1 MDFCVGIVLAA
12 DQSPKFLAMFQTHL
26 KFFVRVFLK
35 DKFFSIL
42 NILGL
47 ALGITISIILLLILQ
62 HDLTYDKH
70 YKNHERIYR
79 LSGHLQATGV
89 DIRVARSAR
98 ELGDVLKNE
107 FPEVMAVT
115 RANSWDHVLVR
126 YERDGD
132 DIAFYEEDVVRTD
145 STYFDVFDH
154 NFIAGDKNTA
164 LDQVNSVVITQS
176 TARRYFGDEDPLNK
190 ALTIGDELWKV
201 TGVIEDL
208 PKNTHLKFDILL
220 SGLSRTRDWVL
231 EDGGIVKSEAF
242 WNPDVYTYLLMPDDY
257 DPQRFY
263 EKFPAIYD
271 KYFKSFGDQVGGKYT
286 AILHPL
292 ASIHFGSDLDGDEPV
307 GDISYVY
314 AFTGVGILIMLLACI
329 NYMNLATAKSM
340 KRAGEIAMKKTLGSG
355 KRALVLTFL
364 GESVFLALVSL
375 LVAVVVV
382 SVVVKLPAFSQLIGR
397 EVSADF
403 LRNPALLLGSFGIA
417 VLIGLVSGIY
427 PAAVM
432 PFIPT
437 LTALKGLYRN
447 KKSGLTLRKVL
458 IGVQFAISIFV
469 VVCTVFMQQQIDFV
483 RNQDLGFDK
492 ENVLIIPIQDTLVRN
507 QITSVKN
514 ELLQHNSIKAAA
526 TSYNVMGMGVGS
538 PVMWAEG
545 EDGMKQQAF
554 NMIAIGDEYLETMG
568 IELLKG
574 RAFQEGPNTDV
585 DNVFICNEAAA
596 KLMGWGDDPIG
607 KRVKWFHGTTDGQIV
622 GLVKDFNFSSLHNAI
637 EPLLLVKSREEGGF
651 LHLKMAGANLPRTL
665 DWVREK
671 WTGWDPNQPFE
682 YFFLDTRFNEQY
694 SADEIQYRLLSV
706 LTYVC
711 VFISL
716 LGLLGLSAFN
726 AAQRTKEIGIRKVHG
741 ASTPRII
748 YLLFKDVMYLVIIA
762 SVVVVVP
769 AYFIM
774 DKWLG
779 NFAYQTNLNYATFPL
794 AGLLALVAAF
804 VTVAF
809 HSWKTALANP
819 VDSLKYE

>member
-671 WTGWDPNQPFE
+671 WTGWDPNHPFE

-711 VFISL
+711 VCISL